1 MKALRQDAFRLEFY
15 KGNQI
20 PSVWDRASPSI
31 QKALDRGSNYTLDE
45 IYDGLLKSEMQL
57 WLWDESALVTALQ
70 VDRLGKKFCL
80 LLTLGGKCMSDWIQY
95 LPLVE
100 DWAKDEGA
108 TEMKVYG
115 RRGWSRVIGYPI
127 IGLESPGIYYMSRD
141 LCPVDPAT

>member
-20 PSVWDRASPSI
+20 PSVWDRAKPSI
-31 QKALDRGSNYTLDE
+31 QKALDRGSRNTLDE
-45 IYDGLLKSEMQL
+45 IYEGLLKSEMQL
-57 WLWDESALVTALQ
+57 WLWDLDSLVTALKI
-70 VDRLGKKFCL
+70 DPLGNKACVL
-80 LLTLGGKCMSDWIQY
+80 VTCAGKCMSDWIQY

-127 IGLESPGIYYMSRD
+127 IGLESPGIYHMGKD
-141 LCPVDPAT
+141 LWTADLPT